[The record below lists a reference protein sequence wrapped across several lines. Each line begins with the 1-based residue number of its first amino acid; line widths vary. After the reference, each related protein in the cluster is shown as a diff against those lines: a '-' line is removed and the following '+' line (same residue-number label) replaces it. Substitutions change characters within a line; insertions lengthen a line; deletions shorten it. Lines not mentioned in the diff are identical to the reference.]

1 MNGLHVQMQPV
12 RFKVERCEAVQQRS
26 PDCLLQDLSLPH
38 CAKQW
43 AKRLD
48 GVVPSGVDLRECTAQ
63 VLPVAAYLSTGRQG
77 AQRQVHE
84 VH

>member
-48 GVVPSGVDLRECTAQ
+48 GVVYLAASTSVNALLRCYQ
-63 VLPVAAYLSTGRQG
+63 
-77 AQRQVHE
+77 
-84 VH
+84 